1 MPISIPLDDFL
12 QLMYGDNRNLNE
24 SVRKGITN
32 MLGKN
37 QIETLKDARAVI
49 MTLDRQDFETAMV
62 IRFSQEDIYYSQVNG
77 VDCPVDHHDQS
88 VSGPSAS
95 SGSFESHLLAC
106 FNKICFPGSVVLDI
120 GANIG
125 YTVLY
130 LSKLAGESGH
140 IYAFEPNSENCRM
153 ILLGLEHNR
162 VQNTTLLPVALSDRR
177 GWEYFSAHVG
187 SNGGFVSQ
195 NHISAHGHGTVVP
208 TFTLDEM
215 NLPNVDV
222 IKVDVEGAEYRVLKG
237 GQALLTR
244 SRPAIVCEFSM
255 EMSQRVSGVAAADFL
270 NWITGMDY
278 RIHIIDRESFVPMP
292 VDSVSAM
299 LDTWGFLGRIE
310 DLLFMPR
317 EKMGLIGGQ

>member
-1 MPISIPLDDFL
+1 
-12 QLMYGDNRNLNE
+12 
-24 SVRKGITN
+24 
-32 MLGKN
+32 
-37 QIETLKDARAVI
+37 
-49 MTLDRQDFETAMV
+49 
-62 IRFSQEDIYYSQVNG
+62 
-77 VDCPVDHHDQS
+77 
-88 VSGPSAS
+88 
-95 SGSFESHLLAC
+95 
-106 FNKICFPGSVVLDI
+106 
-120 GANIG
+120 
-125 YTVLY
+125 
-130 LSKLAGESGH
+130 
-140 IYAFEPNSENCRM
+140 
-153 ILLGLEHNR
+153 
-162 VQNTTLLPVALSDRR
+162 
-177 GWEYFSAHVG
+177 
-187 SNGGFVSQ
+187 
-195 NHISAHGHGTVVP
+195 VP